1 MAELAA
7 NEPKGLPGSGRKGA
21 KMKILVAIDES
32 KFSQAVVQ
40 MIIAQHRSE
49 STQLRLIHVV
59 EPFTFYFP
67 PEITAEYAAAPQIE
81 ALHKD
86 RVEKGKALLAA
97 AADHLR
103 KAGFTAE
110 TVLSEGDVR
119 SAIID
124 SAAESKADLIVV
136 GSHGRKGL
144 DRFLMGSVSEFVV
157 RHAPCSVEIVR
168 LPVAR

>member
-1 MAELAA
+1 
-7 NEPKGLPGSGRKGA
+7 
-21 KMKILVAIDES
+21 MKILLAIDES
-32 KFSQAVVQ
+32 KFADAALQLTIGQ
-40 MIIAQHRSE
+40 NRPDTAQLH
-49 STQLRLIHVV
+49 LIHVV

-67 PEITAEYAAAPQIE
+67 PEITAEYASAPQIE
-81 ALHKD
+81 AMHKD
-86 RVEKGKALLAA
+86 RLEKGKALLAA
-97 AADHLR
+97 AADKLR
-103 KAGFTAE
+103 KAGFTVE

-124 SAAESKADLIVV
+124 NATEGKVDLIVI

-144 DRFLMGSVSEFVV
+144 DRFLMGSVSEFVA

>member
-1 MAELAA
+1 
-7 NEPKGLPGSGRKGA
+7 
-21 KMKILVAIDES
+21 MKILVAIDES
-32 KFSQAVVQ
+32 KFSEAVIEL
-40 MIIAQHRSE
+40 IIAQHRPD
-49 STQLRLIHVV
+49 TAQLRLIHVI

-67 PEITAEYAAAPQIE
+67 PEITAEYASSPQIE

-86 RVEKGKALLAA
+86 RIEKGKALLAA
-97 AADHLR
+97 AADKLR
-103 KAGFTAE
+103 KGGFTVDTE
-110 TVLSEGDVR
+110 LHEGDVR

-124 SAAESKADLIVV
+124 NATEGKVDLIVV

-144 DRFLMGSVSEFVV
+144 DRFLMGSVSEFVA